1 MIQKIK
7 ELAENIFDDVVA
19 IRRHI
24 HKNPELSFKE
34 HETSAYI
41 KSILKSWK
49 IPFTENIADTAIV
62 VLLEG
67 NNACLWA

>member
-7 ELAENIFDDVVA
+7 ELVENIFDDVVA

-34 HETSAYI
+34 HKTSAYI

-49 IPFTENIADTAIV
+49 IPFTEQI
-62 VLLEG
+62 EG
-67 NNACLWA
+67 

>member
-19 IRRHI
+19 IRRQI

-34 HETSAYI
+34 HKLQPI
-41 KSILKSWK
+41 
-49 IPFTENIADTAIV
+49 
-62 VLLEG
+62 
-67 NNACLWA
+67 

>member
-34 HETSAYI
+34 HKTSAYI

-49 IPFTENIADTAIV
+49 IPFT
-62 VLLEG
+62 
-67 NNACLWA
+67 